1 MLAPSNICDIF
12 LAFDVDIFPR
22 SISPNLNE
30 ANIYEKSSTL
40 AAFNPSTFSISELK
54 NNLDIDLTESK
65 LNPSIVIDFKFWQFS
80 NVLTI
85 EVNSAFFSVFIE
97 IDVIAETSLNI

>member
-1 MLAPSNICDIF
+1 MNIKDISSTLLVSKFEKSKYPMLAPSNICDIF

-65 LNPSIVIDFKFWQFS
+65 LNPSIAIDFKFWQ
-80 NVLTI
+80 
-85 EVNSAFFSVFIE
+85 A
-97 IDVIAETSLNI
+97 